1 MMFVFVLFW
10 SSGSF
15 EFDLVDLFVLALR
28 LFCEWFLLLAVAFS
42 YFGWIVLMI
51 LWIWYWFV
59 LCFGDFGVV
68 AILLV

>member
-28 LFCEWFLLLAVAFS
+28 LFCEWFLLAVAFS

-51 LWIWYWFV
+51 LWIWYCFV